1 MASALERE
9 AAIGVDMCR
18 VYAAAQREVSGDVGR
33 ALHSHMTSDA
43 FILAP
48 SEGDPPRSQ
57 SSIGD
62 LSPDEFRAAAHAA
75 VDWIADYLEHPER
88 YPVKSRVRPGE
99 VARAL
104 PTSAPEHG
112 EPLAAMM
119 QDFQTTI
126 LPGIT
131 NWNHPSFFAYF
142 ANSASYPGILGELL
156 TAGLNAN
163 GMLWVTSP
171 AVTELEQVTL
181 DWLRQLM
188 GLGDGWFGEITDTA
202 SVSTFYAL
210 AAAREAT
217 GLDIRARGMAA
228 RDDLPTL
235 RVYCSEHAHSSIDK
249 AVIALG
255 LGHDNL
261 VKIPADPQF
270 RMRPDALEAAIQSDI
285 ARGYRPLAVVPC
297 IGTTSTTS
305 IDPVPAIVR
314 IAKAHGCW
322 VHVDT
327 AYAGPAAIVPE
338 LRYILDGV
346 DDADSFVVNPHKW
359 LFTPMD
365 CSVLY
370 TKRPD
375 ALKRAFALLPE
386 YLVTEGQDDVLNLMD
401 YGIQLG
407 RRFRSLKLWM
417 ILRAYGADGLA
428 ERIRF
433 HCELA
438 REFAGMV
445 HFEGD
450 WELTAPIPLSLVC
463 FRYAPAGAT
472 EDDLARINA
481 AIMERVNANGKA
493 YLSHTKLNGK
503 YTLRLAIGNIRTD
516 RPHIEQ
522 VWRELREAA
531 TLVR

>member
-1 MASALERE
+1 
-9 AAIGVDMCR
+9 
-18 VYAAAQREVSGDVGR
+18 
-33 ALHSHMTSDA
+33 MTTV
-43 FILAP
+43 P
-48 SEGDPPRSQ
+48 TPQ
-57 SSIGD
+57 SSRPGD
-62 LSPDEFRAAAHAA
+62 LSPEEFRAAAHAA

-88 YPVKSRVRPGE
+88 VPVRSRARPGD
-99 VARAL
+99 VTSAL
-104 PTSAPEHG
+104 PASPPKHG
-112 EPLAAMM
+112 EPLADMM
-119 QDFQTTI
+119 ADFERII

-131 NWNHPSFFAYF
+131 HWNHPSFFAYF
-142 ANSASYPGILGELL
+142 ANSSTYPGILGELL

-163 GMLWVTSP
+163 AMMWITSP
-171 AVTELEQVTL
+171 AATELEQVTL

-188 GLGDGWFGEITDTA
+188 GLQDGWFGQITDTA

-210 AAAREAT
+210 AAAREAL

-228 RDDLPTL
+228 RHDLPTL

-261 VKIPADPQF
+261 IKIPADEHF
-270 RMRPDALEAAIQSDI
+270 RMRPEALREAI
-285 ARGYRPLAVVPC
+285 ATDLALGHLPMAVVPC

-305 IDPVPAIVR
+305 VDPVPEIVR
-314 IAKAHGCW
+314 IAKEFDCW

-338 LRYILDGV
+338 LRYLLDGV
-346 DDADSFVVNPHKW
+346 EGADSMVVNPHKW
-359 LFTPMD
+359 LFTPVD

-375 ALKRAFALLPE
+375 ALRQAFALLPE
-386 YLVTEGQDDVLNLMD
+386 YLVTKDQDQVVNLMD

-407 RRFRSLKLWM
+407 RRFRALKLWM
-417 ILRAYGADGLA
+417 VLRAFGADGLA

-438 REFAGMV
+438 RDFAGMV
-445 HFEGD
+445 HFEGG
-450 WELTAPIPLSLVC
+450 WELTAPVPLSLVC
-463 FRYAPAGAT
+463 FRYAPAHAS
-472 EDDLARINA
+472 EDAIASMNA
-481 AIMERVNANGKA
+481 AIMERVNAEGRA

-516 RPHIEQ
+516 RSHIEQ
-522 VWRELREAA
+522 VWSELRAAA
-531 TLVR
+531 TAVAG

>member
-1 MASALERE
+1 MSN
-9 AAIGVDMCR
+9 
-18 VYAAAQREVSGDVGR
+18 
-33 ALHSHMTSDA
+33 TSKT
-43 FILAP
+43 
-48 SEGDPPRSQ
+48 
-57 SSIGD
+57 GD
-62 LSPDEFRAAAHAA
+62 LSPQEFRAAAHAA

-88 YPVKSRVRPGE
+88 VPVRSRVQPGDIR
-99 VARAL
+99 RAL
-104 PTSAPEHG
+104 PSSAPTHG
-112 EPLAAMM
+112 ESLDAMLA
-119 QDFQTTI
+119 DFQRVI
-126 LPGIT
+126 MPGIT
-131 NWNHPSFFAYF
+131 HWNHPSFFAYF

-156 TAGLNAN
+156 AAGLNAN

-171 AVTELEQVTL
+171 AVTELEQTTL

-188 GLGDGWFGEITDTA
+188 GLGDGWFGEICDTA

-210 AAAREAT
+210 AAAREAA

-235 RVYCSEHAHSSIDK
+235 RVYCSEHVHSSIDK

-261 VKIPADPQF
+261 VKIPADEQF
-270 RMRPDALEAAIQSDI
+270 RLRPELLDAAIAADV
-285 ARGYRPLAVVPC
+285 ARGYRPIAIVPC

-305 IDPVPAIVR
+305 IDPVPDVVR
-314 IAKAHGCW
+314 IARKYGCW

-338 LRYILDGV
+338 LRYLLDGV
-346 DDADSFVVNPHKW
+346 DGADSVVVNPHKW
-359 LFTPMD
+359 LFTPVD

-375 ALKRAFALLPE
+375 ALRQAFALLPE
-386 YLVTEGQDDVLNLMD
+386 YLVTKGQDDVVNLMD

-417 ILRAYGADGLA
+417 VLRAYGAEGLA

-445 HFEGD
+445 HFEGG
-450 WELTAPIPLSLVC
+450 WELMAPVPLSLVC
-463 FRYAPAGAT
+463 FRYAPPGAT

-481 AIMERVNANGKA
+481 AIMERVNADGKA
-493 YLSHTKLNGK
+493 YLSHTKLNGR

-516 RPHIEQ
+516 RQHIEQ
-522 VWRELREAA
+522 VWSELRSAA
-531 TLVR
+531 ASVV

>member
-1 MASALERE
+1 MDIEQGFAMPLT
-9 AAIGVDMCR
+9 
-18 VYAAAQREVSGDVGR
+18 AQTGD
-33 ALHSHMTSDA
+33 
-43 FILAP
+43 I
-48 SEGDPPRSQ
+48 
-57 SSIGD
+57 
-62 LSPDEFRAAAHAA
+62 SPEEFRASAHAA

-88 YPVKSRVRPGE
+88 VPVKSRLQPGDI
-99 VARAL
+99 RRSL
-104 PTSAPEHG
+104 PASPPAAG
-112 EPLAAMM
+112 EPLDAMLR
-119 QDFQTTI
+119 DFQQTI

-131 NWNHPSFFAYF
+131 HWNHPSFFAYF
-142 ANSASYPGILGELL
+142 ANSSSYAAIIGELL
-156 TAGLNAN
+156 TAAVNAN

-210 AAAREAT
+210 AAAREVAQP
-217 GLDIRARGMAA
+217 DIRARGMTG
-228 RDDLPTL
+228 RVDVPVL

-255 LGHDNL
+255 LGLDNL
-261 VKIPADPQF
+261 VKIAADEQF
-270 RMRPDALEAAIQSDI
+270 RMRPEALEAAIADDV
-285 ARGYRPLAVVPC
+285 ARGFRPIAVVPC
-297 IGTTSTTS
+297 VGTTSSSS
-305 IDPVPAIVR
+305 IDPVAEIVR
-314 IAKAHGCW
+314 VAKGHGCW

-338 LRYILDGV
+338 LRYLMDGV
-346 DDADSFVVNPHKW
+346 DGADSLVVNPHKW

-370 TKRPD
+370 TKRPE
-375 ALKRAFALLPE
+375 ALRQAFALLPE
-386 YLVTEGQDDVLNLMD
+386 YLVTKGQDDVVNLMD

-417 ILRAYGADGLA
+417 VLRAFGADGLA
-428 ERIRF
+428 ARIRF

-445 HFEGD
+445 HFQGG
-450 WELTAPIPLSLVC
+450 WELMAPVPLSLVC
-463 FRYAPAGAT
+463 FRYAPAGAS

-481 AIMERVNANGKA
+481 TIMEHVNASGTA

-503 YTLRLAIGNIRTD
+503 YTLRLAIGNIRTG
-516 RPHIEQ
+516 REHVTA
-522 VWRELREAA
+522 VWRELCAA
-531 TLVR
+531 AQAVGT

>member
-1 MASALERE
+1 MMS
-9 AAIGVDMCR
+9 
-18 VYAAAQREVSGDVGR
+18 
-33 ALHSHMTSDA
+33 T
-43 FILAP
+43 P
-48 SEGDPPRSQ
+48 NT
-57 SSIGD
+57 GD
-62 LSPDEFRAAAHAA
+62 LSPDAFRATAHAA
-75 VDWIADYLEHPER
+75 VDWIADYLEHPDR
-88 YPVKSRVRPGE
+88 HPVKSRVTPGE
-99 VARAL
+99 VRASL
-104 PTSAPEHG
+104 PSAPPQVG
-112 EPLAAMM
+112 ESLDAMLT
-119 QDFQTTI
+119 DFQRVI
-126 LPGIT
+126 MPGIT
-131 NWNHPSFFAYF
+131 HWNHPSFFAYF

-156 TAGLNAN
+156 AAGINAN

-188 GLGDGWFGEITDTA
+188 GLGDGWFGQITDTA

-210 AAAREAT
+210 AAAREAA

-228 RDDLPTL
+228 RTDLPTL

-261 VKIPADPQF
+261 VKIPADEQF
-270 RMRPDALEAAIQSDI
+270 RMRPDALEAALAADVE
-285 ARGYRPLAVVPC
+285 RGYRPIAVVPC
-297 IGTTSTTS
+297 VGTTSTTS
-305 IDPVPAIVR
+305 IDPVPQIVR
-314 IAKAHGCW
+314 IAKAFGCW

-338 LRYILDGV
+338 LRYLLDGV
-346 DDADSFVVNPHKW
+346 DGADSLVVNPHKW

-370 TKRPD
+370 TKHPD
-375 ALKRAFALLPE
+375 ALRQAFALLPE
-386 YLVTEGQDDVLNLMD
+386 YLVTKGQDDVVNLMD

-417 ILRAYGADGLA
+417 ILRAYGAEGLA

-445 HFEGD
+445 HFEGE
-450 WELTAPIPLSLVC
+450 WELTAPVPLSLVC
-463 FRYAPAGAT
+463 FRYAPPGAS
-472 EDDLARINA
+472 EEELARLNA
-481 AIMERVNANGKA
+481 AIMERVNAEGLS

-516 RPHIEQ
+516 RSHVEQ
-522 VWRELREAA
+522 AWKSLRLAA
-531 TLVR
+531 AAVAGGV

>member
-1 MASALERE
+1 M
-9 AAIGVDMCR
+9 
-18 VYAAAQREVSGDVGR
+18 
-33 ALHSHMTSDA
+33 
-43 FILAP
+43 
-48 SEGDPPRSQ
+48 SETPFT
-57 SSIGD
+57 GD
-62 LSPDEFRAAAHAA
+62 LSPAEFRAAAHAA
-75 VDWIADYLEHPER
+75 VEWIADYLEHPDR
-88 YPVKSRVRPGE
+88 HPVKSRVAPGDI
-99 VARAL
+99 RRNL
-104 PTSAPEHG
+104 PATPPVHG
-112 EPLAAMM
+112 ESLDHMM
-119 QDFQTTI
+119 NDFQRTI

-156 TAGLNAN
+156 AAGLNAN

-202 SVSTFYAL
+202 SISTFYAL
-210 AAAREAT
+210 AAAREAA
-217 GLDIRARGMAA
+217 GFDVRARGMAA
-228 RDDLPTL
+228 RDDLPVL

-255 LGHDNL
+255 IGHDHL
-261 VKIPADPQF
+261 VKVPVDDQF
-270 RMRPDALEAAIQSDI
+270 RMRPDALLTAISADV

-305 IDPVPAIVR
+305 IDPVPEIVR
-314 IAKAHGCW
+314 IARQFGCW
-322 VHVDT
+322 VHVDS

-338 LRYILDGV
+338 LRYLMDGV
-346 DDADSFVVNPHKW
+346 DGADSLVVNPHKW

-375 ALKRAFALLPE
+375 ALKQAFALLPE
-386 YLVTEGQDDVLNLMD
+386 YLVTKGQDDVVNLMD

-417 ILRAYGADGLA
+417 VLRAYGAEGLA
-428 ERIRF
+428 ARIRF

-445 HFEGD
+445 HYEGG
-450 WELTAPIPLSLVC
+450 WELMAPVPLSLVC
-463 FRYAPAGAT
+463 FRFAPAGAG
-472 EDDLARINA
+472 EAELARINA
-481 AIMERVNANGKA
+481 AIMERVNATGTA
-493 YLSHTKLNGK
+493 YLSHSKLNGA
-503 YTLRLAIGNIRTD
+503 YTLRLAIGNIRTE
-516 RPHIEQ
+516 RGHVES
-522 VWRELREAA
+522 VWRELRAA
-531 TLVR
+531 AALEVTSAS

>member
-1 MASALERE
+1 MAPKPAKRKVLQPTGTGASAKFR
-9 AAIGVDMCR
+9 IM
-18 VYAAAQREVSGDVGR
+18 
-33 ALHSHMTSDA
+33 SHIPLT
-43 FILAP
+43 
-48 SEGDPPRSQ
+48 
-57 SSIGD
+57 GD
-62 LSPDEFRAAAHAA
+62 LSPEEFRAAAHAA
-75 VDWIADYLEHPER
+75 VDWIADYLEHPHVT
-88 YPVKSRVRPGE
+88 PVRSQVKPGDI
-99 VARAL
+99 ARAL
-104 PTSAPEHG
+104 PTSAPTTG
-112 EPLAAMM
+112 ESLNAMLD
-119 QDFQTTI
+119 DFQTII

-131 NWNHPSFFAYF
+131 HWNHPSFFAYF

-156 TAGLNAN
+156 AAGVNAN
-163 GMLWVTSP
+163 GMLWITSP

-188 GLGDGWFGEITDTA
+188 GLGDGWFGQITDTA

-210 AAAREAT
+210 AAAREAA
-217 GLDIRARGMAA
+217 GLDIRAKGMAA
-228 RDDLPTL
+228 RIDLPRL

-255 LGHDNL
+255 IGHDNL
-261 VKIPADPQF
+261 VKIPADEQF
-270 RMRPDALEAAIQSDI
+270 RMVPSALENAINADI
-285 ARGYRPLAVVPC
+285 ALDYLPLAVVPC

-305 IDPVPAIVR
+305 IDPVPDIVR
-314 IAKAHGCW
+314 IAKVHNCW

-338 LRYILDGV
+338 LRYLMDGV
-346 DDADSFVVNPHKW
+346 DGADSVVVNPHKW

-375 ALKRAFALLPE
+375 ALKQAFALLPE
-386 YLVTEGQDDVLNLMD
+386 YLSTRGQDDVVNLMD

-417 ILRAYGADGLA
+417 VLRAYGADGLA
-428 ERIRF
+428 ERIRV

-445 HFEGD
+445 HFEGG
-450 WELTAPIPLSLVC
+450 WELMAPVPLSLVC
-463 FRYAPAGAT
+463 FRYAPRGAT
-472 EDDLARINA
+472 EEQLAAWNA
-481 AIMERVNANGKA
+481 AIMEHVNASGSA

-516 RPHIEQ
+516 RSHIEA
-522 VWRELREAA
+522 VWAALRMAA
-531 TLVR
+531 KSVETSIR